1 MSITPKVARCAQSR
15 ILDAKYLPFISKSAL
30 TSKHVLHFIPSVL
43 HSAWTLAASQRECA
57 PAVMMASV
65 CGLLRQPVN
74 GEIAAL
80 APCILGLGVGGG
92 LAGALL
98 CGFSGL

>member
-1 MSITPKVARCAQSR
+1 MYQGRAVCTVTHSRCQ
-15 ILDAKYLPFISKSAL
+15 ISFVYFQICFNIQ
-30 TSKHVLHFIPSVL
+30 HVLHFIPSVM